1 VNKPGLINNYRLLLT
16 SSVSQFNLTDPTAIF
31 KNLMH
36 PKHVVNLTL
45 NNKEDDGGND
55 NAIKISWLRNT

>member
-16 SSVSQFNLTDPTAIF
+16 SSVSQFNLTDPTAIFF

-55 NAIKISWLRNT
+55 NAIKIS